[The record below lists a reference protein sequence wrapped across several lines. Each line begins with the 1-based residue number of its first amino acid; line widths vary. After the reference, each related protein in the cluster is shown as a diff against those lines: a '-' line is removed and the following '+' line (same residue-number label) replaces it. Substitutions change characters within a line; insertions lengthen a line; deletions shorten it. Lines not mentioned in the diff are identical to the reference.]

1 MRKSILVNENQLNLQ
16 NSVSNRT
23 LVNEVV
29 LVVVSSVSSS

>member
-23 LVNEVV
+23 LVNG
-29 LVVVSSVSSS
+29 VSSVSSSK